1 MKIISGR
8 QLAQTLSVTITPA
21 TLYYSSI
28 TVLPSADTLRPAP
41 AVAVL
46 LNASGSE
53 DSHRVP
59 YLVIPAGVVDFEAHL
74 RMSGGQACDKQAD
87 QYIGK
92 QPGEASVA
100 TSRDTAAAED
110 EVHASDHTHRKSMP
124 LKDQPALLAPNSFAA
139 ALEAVPADDWC
150 RTWAAGMTIT
160 LRRTS
165 KRVKEVVDKM
175 HLPAVVRLSRSF
187 WDDTLKGTLFK
198 SNISFS
204 GSSQR

>member
-1 MKIISGR
+1 
-8 QLAQTLSVTITPA
+8 
-21 TLYYSSI
+21 
-28 TVLPSADTLRPAP
+28 
-41 AVAVL
+41 
-46 LNASGSE
+46 
-53 DSHRVP
+53 
-59 YLVIPAGVVDFEAHL
+59 
-74 RMSGGQACDKQAD
+74 MSGGKACDKQAD
-87 QYIGK
+87 QYVGK
-92 QPGEASVA
+92 QPGEASVV

-110 EVHASDHTHRKSMP
+110 EVHASDHTHRKTML
-124 LKDQPALLAPNSFAA
+124 LKDQPALLAPNTFAA

-187 WDDTLKGTLFK
+187 WDDTRKGTLFK